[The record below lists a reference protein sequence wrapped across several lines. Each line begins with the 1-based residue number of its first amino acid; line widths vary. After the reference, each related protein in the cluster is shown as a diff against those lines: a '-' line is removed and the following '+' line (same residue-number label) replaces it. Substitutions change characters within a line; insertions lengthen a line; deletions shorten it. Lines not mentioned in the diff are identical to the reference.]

1 MDAFAAAGGTG
12 AAIAIELVGGEQAVA
27 AVAAL
32 GEGGAAPKPA
42 AKRRVSDS
50 DMLQPRADDDG
61 DEVITSVEEVCAQ

>member
-1 MDAFAAAGGTG
+1 MDALAAAGGAG
-12 AAIAIELVGGEQAVA
+12 AEIAIELVDGEQAVA

-50 DMLQPRADDDG
+50 DKVHPRADPRG
-61 DEVITSVEEVCAQ
+61 